1 MTDWKARLKALGP
14 CPEAYRW
21 AIKHKTLREAWR
33 MCERAD
39 WMRWMVWNC
48 EREQMQSDTY
58 QMMLAI
64 GRLGNTVLSNLAPS
78 CFARFADREWDL
90 CTAYMFLDFMP
101 DPPRLPEIT

>member
-1 MTDWKARLKALGP
+1 MTDWKARLKALRP
-14 CPEAYRW
+14 CPEAYGW
-21 AIKHKTLREAWR
+21 AIEHKTLREAWR

-64 GRLGNTVLSNLAPS
+64 GRLGNTVL
-78 CFARFADREWDL
+78 DREWDL
-90 CTAYMFLDFMP
+90 CTTYMFLDFMP